1 MDFLCNKFRRFTNSY
16 SADERL
22 EKDSKADLTT
32 YPLLKNFT
40 KKQLYLHSVVAYIV
54 GFLLTCFFISEGRV
68 YDTNNRPE
76 YVVLYFTGFYFAVLI
91 AFLFFKRGNKQ
102 SITLYH
108 DYFELKGAGS
118 VNKKF
123 YYRDIEELTV
133 GKFDYTIVKRIRGT
147 VSRHENIK
155 LPFFTHA
162 TFLFTNKDTLTIN
175 RINLFMLPEMIE
187 VMTKRT
193 AVEVSYL
200 FPPVIKAIAVMFT
213 ALFVTVLTTMVVVQ
227 TYLA

>member
-1 MDFLCNKFRRFTNSY
+1 MDFLCKKFRHFTNSY

-22 EKDSKADLTT
+22 EKECQADLTT

-40 KKQLYLHSVVAYIV
+40 KKQLYLHSVIAYIV
-54 GFLLTCFFISEGRV
+54 GLLLTCFFISEGRV
-68 YDTNNRPE
+68 FDTYIRPE

-102 SITLYH
+102 SITLYQ

-123 YYRDIEELTV
+123 YYRDIEEITA

-147 VSRHENIK
+147 VRRHENIK

-162 TFLFTNKDTLTIN
+162 EFVFTNKDTLTIN
-175 RINLFMLPEMIE
+175 RINLFMLPEMVE
-187 VMTKRT
+187 VMTKR
-193 AVEVSYL
+193 ACVEVSYV
-200 FPPVIKAIAVMFT
+200 FPPVIKAISIMF
-213 ALFVTVLTTMVVVQ
+213 AGLFVTVLTSIVIVQ
-227 TYLA
+227 TYLI

>member
-1 MDFLCNKFRRFTNSY
+1 MDFLCNKFRQFTNSY

-22 EKDSKADLTT
+22 EKECQADLTT

-40 KKQLYLHSVVAYIV
+40 KKQLYLHSVIAYIV
-54 GFLLTCFFISEGRV
+54 GLLLTCFFISEGRV
-68 YDTNNRPE
+68 FDTYNRPE
-76 YVVLYFTGFYFAVLI
+76 YIVLYFIGFYFSVLI
-91 AFLFFKRGNKQ
+91 AILFFKRGSKQ
-102 SITLYH
+102 SITLYQ
-108 DYFELKGAGS
+108 DYFEFKGTGS

-123 YYRDIEELTV
+123 YYRDIEEVTV

-175 RINLFMLPEMIE
+175 RINLFMFPEIIE

-200 FPPVIKAIAVMFT
+200 FPPFIKAIAIMFV
-213 ALFVTVLTTMVVVQ
+213 ALFLTVLSSIVIVQ

>member
-32 YPLLKNFT
+32 SPLLKNFT
-40 KKQLYLHSVVAYIV
+40 KKQLYLHSVIAYIV
-54 GFLLTCFFISEGRV
+54 GLLLTCFFISEGGV
-68 YDTNNRPE
+68 FDTNIRPE
-76 YVVLYFTGFYFAVLI
+76 YVVLYFTGFYFAILI
-91 AFLFFKRGNKQ
+91 AVLFFKRGSKQ
-102 SITLYH
+102 SITLYQ
-108 DYFELKGAGS
+108 DYFEFKRTGS

-123 YYRDIEELTV
+123 YYRDIEEVTV

-193 AVEVSYL
+193 AGEVSYL

>member
-1 MDFLCNKFRRFTNSY
+1 MDFLCNKFRQFTNSY

-22 EKDSKADLTT
+22 EKECQADLTT

-40 KKQLYLHSVVAYIV
+40 KKQLYLHSVIAYIV

-68 YDTNNRPE
+68 FDTYIRPE

-102 SITLYH
+102 SITLYQ
-108 DYFELKGAGS
+108 DYFEFKGTGS

-123 YYRDIEELTV
+123 YYRDIEEVTV

-162 TFLFTNKDTLTIN
+162 TFLFTNKDTLSIN
-175 RINLFMLPEMIE
+175 RINLFMLPEIIE
-187 VMTKRT
+187 VMVKRT
-193 AVEVSYL
+193 AVAVSYS
-200 FPPVIKAIAVMFT
+200 FPPLIKAIAIMFV
-213 ALFVTVLTTMVVVQ
+213 ALFLTVLTSIIIMQ

>member
-1 MDFLCNKFRRFTNSY
+1 
-16 SADERL
+16 
-22 EKDSKADLTT
+22 
-32 YPLLKNFT
+32 
-40 KKQLYLHSVVAYIV
+40 
-54 GFLLTCFFISEGRV
+54 V

-102 SITLYH
+102 SITLYQ
-108 DYFELKGAGS
+108 DYFEFKGTGS

-123 YYRDIEELTV
+123 YYRDIEEVTV

-175 RINLFMLPEMIE
+175 RINLFMLPEIIE
-187 VMTKRT
+187 VMVKRT

-200 FPPVIKAIAVMFT
+200 FPPVIKAIAIMFA
-213 ALFVTVLTTMVVVQ
+213 ALFVTVLTSIVIVQ
-227 TYLA
+227 TYLI